1 MRLIRCR
8 WGNHHI
14 RIQTFHWGK
23 GVIIRC
29 GEFRRQGVLIIFIVI
44 ALSAVFVAAVEDFP
58 KISFWSS
65 VEIHDDIKVK
75 DQCNKSEMDMN
86 ESQ

>member
-14 RIQTFHWGK
+14 RIKTFHWGK

-29 GEFRRQGVLIIFIVI
+29 GEFRRQGRRGVLIILLVI

-58 KISFWSS
+58 KISFRSS
-65 VEIHDDIKVK
+65 VEIHDESKVK
-75 DQCNKSEMDMN
+75 DQCE
-86 ESQ
+86 